1 MNRKHRR
8 KYRKGPG
15 QELTA
20 YSITMDEMGTKG
32 VEFMQKHPR
41 AIVIN
46 ISAQLR
52 KFYAALDEIKKDKE
66 SP

>member
-1 MNRKHRR
+1 MNRKQRR

-15 QELTA
+15 QQLEA

-32 VEFMQKHPR
+32 VALMQKHPR

-52 KFYAALDEIKKDKE
+52 KFYAALEEKRGT
-66 SP
+66 

>member
-1 MNRKHRR
+1 
-8 KYRKGPG
+8 
-15 QELTA
+15 
-20 YSITMDEMGTKG
+20 MDEMGTKG

-52 KFYAALDEIKKDKE
+52 KLYAALDQCMTPEERERSKR
-66 SP
+66 